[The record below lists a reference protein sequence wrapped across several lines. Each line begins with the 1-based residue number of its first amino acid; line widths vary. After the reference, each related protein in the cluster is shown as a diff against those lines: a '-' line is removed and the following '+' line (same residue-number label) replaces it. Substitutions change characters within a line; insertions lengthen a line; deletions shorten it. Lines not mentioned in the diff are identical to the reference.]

1 MHELAV
7 AAEILE
13 LSRREAMAAGAH
25 RVLSVRLRVG
35 VASCLSPDSLA
46 FGFEALARGTEAEG
60 CRLEIERVPATIHCP
75 GCGRSGVVHD
85 LDALECPSCGRH
97 PVTLTGERELSVL
110 SLEVD

>member
-7 AAEILE
+7 AAEILD
-13 LSRREAMAAGAH
+13 LARREARAAGAR

-46 FGFEALARGTEAEG
+46 FGFEALARDTEAEG
-60 CRLEIERVPATIHCP
+60 CRLDVERAPATFRCP
-75 GCGRSGVVHD
+75 ACHHAGELCCLDDLGCP
-85 LDALECPSCGRH
+85 ACGQH
-97 PVTLTGERELSVL
+97 PVTLTGGRDLTVL

>member
-7 AAEILE
+7 AAEILD
-13 LSRREAMAAGAH
+13 LARREARAAGAG

-60 CRLEIERVPATIHCP
+60 CRLVVERPPATFHCP
-75 GCGRSGVVHD
+75 ACRRSGELPSLDD
-85 LDALECPSCGRH
+85 LACPACGRH
-97 PVTLTGERELSVL
+97 PVTLAGGRELAVL

>member
-13 LSRREAMAAGAH
+13 LARREALAAGAR
-25 RVLSVRLRVG
+25 RVLCVRLRVG

-60 CRLEIERVPATIHCP
+60 CRLEVERPPATFRCP
-75 GCGRSGVVHD
+75 ACNHVGELPSLDDLGCP
-85 LDALECPSCGRH
+85 ACGGH
-97 PVTLTGERELSVL
+97 PVTLTGGRELSVL